1 LKKVNPI
8 TSYSVLVALV
18 LAILLIF
25 IFIIQKSHMS
35 NYSQELKQTVLE
47 AGFIRDELEK
57 MMENSLSISELILG
71 RLDTEASSVNYS
83 SSREDDLL
91 AIQEMEE
98 ETISPHLPPGEE
110 QGSATKVR
118 LYELARELE
127 MSSKDLIQLLND
139 KGYTYSHHMNQIS
152 QETAEII
159 KDKVLRRDDPISLP
173 DSFMEKALLFEEETT
188 TREEL
193 PWLEFSLDELR
204 TAHPYL
210 AVRSLH
216 EKGYNIKEIAQLLER
231 GQGEVEL
238 ILNLTRKKSVM

>member
-25 IFIIQKSHMS
+25 IFIIQKSHMDTCT
-35 NYSQELKQTVLE
+35 QELKQTVLE
-47 AGFIRDELEK
+47 AGVIRDELEK
-57 MMENSLSISELILG
+57 MMESSLSVSELIVE
-71 RLDTEASSVNYS
+71 RLDTGAGSVSYCL
-83 SSREDDLL
+83 SREEELL
-91 AIQEMEE
+91 AEQETEE
-98 ETISPHLPPGEE
+98 EKISSLLPPGEKKA
-110 QGSATKVR
+110 SAAKVR

-127 MSSKDLIQLLND
+127 MDSKELIHLLKD
-139 KGYTYSHHMNQIS
+139 MGYTYSHHMNQIS
-152 QETAEII
+152 RETAEII
-159 KDKVLRRDDPISLP
+159 KDKILLRDEPISLP
-173 DSFMEKALLFEEETT
+173 DSFTEKALLSEEETT

-193 PWLEFSLDELR
+193 PRLEFSLDELR

-216 EKGYNIKEIAQLLER
+216 EKGYNVKEIAQLLER

-238 ILNLTRKKSVM
+238 ILNLTRKKSVI

>member
-1 LKKVNPI
+1 MKKVNPI

-47 AGFIRDELEK
+47 ADFIRDELEK

-83 SSREDDLL
+83 SSQEEDLP
-91 AIQEMEE
+91 AVQEMEE
-98 ETISPHLPPGEE
+98 KMISPHLPPGEK
-110 QGSATKVR
+110 QGSAPKVR
-118 LYELARELE
+118 LYELARELG
-127 MSSKDLIQLLND
+127 MNSKDLIKLLND
-139 KGYTYSHHMNQIS
+139 KGYNYSHHMNQIS

-159 KDKVLRRDDPISLP
+159 KDKVLWRDDPISLP
-173 DSFMEKALLFEEETT
+173 DSFMEKALLSEEETT
-188 TREEL
+188 TGEEL
-193 PWLEFSLDELR
+193 PRLEFSLDELR

-216 EKGYNIKEIAQLLER
+216 EKGYNVKEIAQLLER

-238 ILNLTRKKSVM
+238 ILNLIRKKSAI

>member
-8 TSYSVLVALV
+8 TSYSLLVALV

-25 IFIIQKSHMS
+25 IFFIQKSHMS

-57 MMENSLSISELILG
+57 MMENSLSISELIVE
-71 RLDTEASSVNYS
+71 RLDTEASGVNYS

-98 ETISPHLPPGEE
+98 ETISPHLPPGEKP
-110 QGSATKVR
+110 GSASKVR

-127 MSSKDLIQLLND
+127 MDSKELIHLLKD
-139 KGYTYSHHMNQIS
+139 MGYTYFHHMNQIS
-152 QETAEII
+152 RETAEII
-159 KDKVLRRDDPISLP
+159 KDQILWRDDPISLP
-173 DSFMEKALLFEEETT
+173 DSFMEKALLSEEETA

-216 EKGYNIKEIAQLLER
+216 EKGYNVKEIAQLLER

-238 ILNLTRKKSVM
+238 ILNLTRKKSVI